1 MRRGFRGKNKRAEAV
16 LAGKLALILLVA
28 LILVVFFIL
37 KGLDWVAGEEG
48 GFGVFSG
55 LFVFWLSFAFA
66 IVVISCVLHLCRGFG
81 CFSGSSGFAYFLFVR
96 CRFVYRA
103 SSHDGRALPFCRV
116 GHSACATSWQI
127 RDQADSLAVFLS
139 V

>member
-66 IVVISCVLHLCRGFG
+66 IVVYLVSRIFAADSVVSPVRQALLTFFSSAVVLSIVRVATMEEH
-81 CFSGSSGFAYFLFVR
+81 SLFVVLGILLVLLLGK
-96 CRFVYRA
+96 FVIKPILWLF
-103 SSHDGRALPFCRV
+103 S
-116 GHSACATSWQI
+116 
-127 RDQADSLAVFLS
+127 
-139 V
+139 

>member
-16 LAGKLALILLVA
+16 LASKLALILLVA

-66 IVVISCVLHLCRGFG
+66 IVVYLVSCIFVADSVVSPVRQALLTFFSSAVVLSIVRVATMEEH
-81 CFSGSSGFAYFLFVR
+81 SLFVVLGILLVLLLGK
-96 CRFVYRA
+96 FVIKPILWLF
-103 SSHDGRALPFCRV
+103 S
-116 GHSACATSWQI
+116 
-127 RDQADSLAVFLS
+127 
-139 V
+139 

>member
-1 MRRGFRGKNKRAEAV
+1 MRRGFRGKNKRAETV
-16 LAGKLALILLVA
+16 LASKLALILLVA

-66 IVVISCVLHLCRGFG
+66 IVVYLVSRIFAADSVVSPVRQALLTFFSSAVVLSIVRVATMEEH
-81 CFSGSSGFAYFLFVR
+81 SLFVVLGILLVLLLGK
-96 CRFVYRA
+96 FVIKPILWLF
-103 SSHDGRALPFCRV
+103 S
-116 GHSACATSWQI
+116 
-127 RDQADSLAVFLS
+127 
-139 V
+139 

>member
-66 IVVISCVLHLCRGFG
+66 IVVYLVSCIFVADSVVSPVRQALLTFFSSAVVLSIVRVATMEEHSLFVVLGTFCLC
-81 CFSGSSGFAYFLFVR
+81 YFL
-96 CRFVYRA
+96 A
-103 SSHDGRALPFCRV
+103 NS
-116 GHSACATSWQI
+116 
-127 RDQADSLAVFLS
+127 
-139 V
+139 

>member
-66 IVVISCVLHLCRGFG
+66 IVVYLVSCIFVADSVVSPVRQALLTFFSSAVVLSIVRVATMEEH
-81 CFSGSSGFAYFLFVR
+81 SLFVVLGILLVLLLGK
-96 CRFVYRA
+96 FVIKPILWLF
-103 SSHDGRALPFCRV
+103 S
-116 GHSACATSWQI
+116 
-127 RDQADSLAVFLS
+127 
-139 V
+139 

>member
-16 LAGKLALILLVA
+16 LASKLALILLVA

-66 IVVISCVLHLCRGFG
+66 IVVYLVSRIFAADSVVSPVRQALLTFFSSAVVLSIVRVATMEEH
-81 CFSGSSGFAYFLFVR
+81 SLFVVLGTLLVLLLGK
-96 CRFVYRA
+96 FVIKPILWLF
-103 SSHDGRALPFCRV
+103 S
-116 GHSACATSWQI
+116 
-127 RDQADSLAVFLS
+127 
-139 V
+139 